1 LKNARKLLI
10 LLLKIS
16 ASLAIIGG
24 LFYLALNSE
33 ENRKTFAEIVR
44 APKAWGMLAAGFCVL
59 FVAILI
65 TFVRWR
71 YLVVALEINLSL
83 VDSVRIGFL
92 GYLFNLAP
100 MGIVG
105 GDVVKALMLAREH
118 PGNRAK
124 SLASVVVDRIV
135 GLYVLFL
142 VAAAGVFITGFWR
155 NPDPRVHWI
164 CIAVLVLTAVATVGI
179 ALVLIPGFLESG
191 FVRAFTS
198 LPKVGHALDS
208 LLDAMKI
215 YRTKRLVLFW
225 TSVMTVPVHGLLTV
239 SLCLLAFGL
248 RFEQVPFRDYFAIY
262 PISGIASTIPLPA
275 GPAET
280 GIVLFYKTARV
291 AIAGDDGPAVQNR
304 ARQEGLI
311 LALVYR
317 LTTILV
323 APIGAAYYFLGAR
336 SEVKDV
342 MHEIEESE
350 EPEEAA
356 SPN

>member
-1 LKNARKLLI
+1 LKEPRKLLI
-10 LLLKIS
+10 LLAKIA

-24 LFYLALNSE
+24 LFYLALNSQD
-33 ENRKTFAEIVR
+33 NRKTFAEIIV
-44 APKAWGMLAAGFCVL
+44 APKAWSMLAAGF
-59 FVAILI
+59 FVMFLAILV
-65 TFVRWR
+65 TFFRWR
-71 YLVVALEINLSL
+71 YLVQALEIDFSVPDSL
-83 VDSVRIGFL
+83 RIGFL

-105 GDVVKALMLAREH
+105 GDLVKALMLAREH

-135 GLYVLFL
+135 GLYVLIL

-164 CIAVLVLTAVATVGI
+164 CLAVLILTAVSTAGI
-179 ALVLIPGFLESG
+179 ALVLIPGFLESR
-191 FVRAFTS
+191 FVGLFTS
-198 LPKVGHALDS
+198 IPKIGHALDS
-208 LLDAMKI
+208 LLDAIKI
-215 YRTKRLVLFW
+215 YRSKRVVLLW
-225 TSVMTVPVHGLLTV
+225 TSVMTIPVHGLFTV
-239 SLCLLAFGL
+239 SLFLLAGGL
-248 RFEQVPFRDYFAIY
+248 RFDQVPFRDYLAIY
-262 PISGIASTIPLPA
+262 PVSGIASTIPLPA

-291 AIAGDDGPAVQNR
+291 QEAGNNAQALQNR

-317 LTTILV
+317 LTTILI

-342 MHEIEESE
+342 MHDIEEPE
-350 EPEEAA
+350 EAEEAA